1 MLASGRCEADATNLV
16 YTAGAGQGT
25 AYTCGEAQRA
35 AHAMHSAFLDAYG
48 ATLHENASEAARRF
62 PLLKL
67 RPGEWEAP
75 FVAIDAE
82 GKEVESSPPAIE
94 VPGSWRSSQEL

>member
-1 MLASGRCEADATNLV
+1 MRLCERKRFPFKAGPSQ
-16 YTAGAGQGT
+16 TAQN
-25 AYTCGEAQRA
+25 CRRRA
-35 AHAMHSAFLDAYG
+35 PCPDP
-48 ATLHENASEAARRF
+48 NASEAARRF

-75 FVAIDAE
+75 FVAMDAE